1 MAELYITGF
10 FIFAFM
16 KIKTFLFII
25 GFILLPLLNYGQI
38 DSLEYRNI
46 YNWKINPDDLSLEY
60 AKTDTSLEGFQRYNP
75 LLKTTITATY
85 LGNLGTPAKSNI
97 YYDRDNYNTGFIF
110 SDPYGIYFHHP
121 DNQLYFN
128 TKKRYTLLNYS
139 NAGPKNESEQLL
151 GVLHTQNVT
160 PDFNVGIDYDMI
172 SSDGRYQEQQVRQN
186 IIKLFSSY
194 NKNKYRVHVNYYL
207 NRNKAQEN
215 GGIDSLSYLGSDEYN
230 NRQNIPVKLT
240 DARNQVFST
249 GLYIAQ
255 EYHLGRTVKEKVIV
269 ADSLTNDKSFEDT
282 LINEETFFDSIPNDS
297 IKVKQAFQDTVKSQD
312 SITSVNDRHEVRAQ
326 KDADK
331 ETEEKLDSQSDKTVK
346 TYKYSG
352 FSISHELFYNNDVRK
367 FFDDN
372 LTEPFYNELDI
383 FIDSSKTHDEVRQ
396 KRFANSLSLHYRYKD
411 KFSTRLTFYN
421 EQMRYKYN
429 IIPDT
434 TFTDTL
440 INPVQDTIVQS
451 NNESLINNNRLSFF
465 AKGILFDHIIFKG
478 KVDYFI
484 DGYKE
489 NSSSTNLTLA
499 YILFND
505 FEIALKGKYTNQK
518 PDFLYSEFTSNHF
531 KWENDSLRMIED
543 LDIGFAIKS
552 SKYRLNAAVRYGQIT
567 NYLYFDSTAYTNQYD
582 GQIDILSAELSKKI
596 TLGPIHS
603 DTRFVYQK
611 SSADSIL
618 SLPEF
623 NLYQSL
629 YYEKLLRFKSTGGE
643 LLVQLG
649 VDYRYASS
657 FYADGYMP
665 QTGVF
670 HKQFDHK
677 LGDFHRFDVFANFT
691 LKRARFYIQY
701 SYLNS
706 ALNENYYFNGPYYPS
721 PEPVF
726 KYGIAWSFY
735 D

>member
-1 MAELYITGF
+1 MSLHI
-10 FIFAFM
+10 
-16 KIKTFLFII
+16 
-25 GFILLPLLNYGQI
+25 YGQI

-75 LLKTTITATY
+75 LLKNTITATY

-97 YYDRDNYNTGFIF
+97 YYDRDKYNTGFIF
-110 SDPYGIYFHHP
+110 SEPYGIYFHHP
-121 DNQLYFN
+121 DNQLYYN

-194 NKNKYRVHVNYYL
+194 NKKKYRFHINYYL

-215 GGIDSLSYLGSDEYN
+215 GGIDSLHYLGSDEYN
-230 NRQNIPVKLT
+230 NRQNIPVKLS

-255 EYHLGRTVKEKVIV
+255 EYHLGKTVKQKDVVSDSINVDTILENEIIE
-269 ADSLTNDKSFEDT
+269 DSLR
-282 LINEETFFDSIPNDS
+282 LDSTPTDS
-297 IKVKQAFQDTVKSQD
+297 IKIEQAFQDTAKTQD
-312 SITSVNDRHEVRAQ
+312 NENYINGLRTQKKRERADKDPVNDS
-326 KDADK
+326 D
-331 ETEEKLDSQSDKTVK
+331 TSSEKVVE

-352 FSISHELFYNNDVRK
+352 FSLSHELFYNNDVRK

-411 KFSTRLTFYN
+411 KFSSRFTFYN
-421 EQMRYKYN
+421 EQLNYKYN

-440 INPVQDTIVQS
+440 VNPVQDTLVKS
-451 NNESLINNNRLSFF
+451 NNKSLINSNRLSFF
-465 AKGILFDHIIFKG
+465 AKGILFNHIIFKG
-478 KVDYFI
+478 KIDYFI

-489 NSSSTNLTLA
+489 NSSEANFKLA

-505 FEIALKGKYTNQK
+505 IEIALKGVYTNQK
-518 PDFLYSEFTSNHF
+518 PDFFYTEFTSNHF
-531 KWENDSLRMIED
+531 QWENDYLRMNEEW
-543 LDIGFAIKS
+543 DIGFSIQS
-552 SKYRLNAAVRYGQIT
+552 SKYRIKSSIRYGQIT
-567 NYLYFDSTAYTNQYD
+567 NYLYFDSTAYINQYA
-582 GQIDILSAELSKKI
+582 GQLNILSADISKNI

-603 DTRFVYQK
+603 NTRFVYQK
-611 SSADSIL
+611 SSNDSIL
-618 SLPEF
+618 SLPEL

-643 LLVQLG
+643 LLVQIG

-665 QTGVF
+665 QTGVYY
-670 HKQFDHK
+670 KQFEQK
-677 LGDFHRFDVFANFT
+677 MGDYHRFDVFANFT
-691 LKRARFYIQY
+691 LKRTRFYIQY

-706 ALNENYYFNGPYYPS
+706 ALNENYYFNSPYYPS